1 MAVDLTAMP
10 WSSQIDI
17 YCERT
22 DFSLWSEP
30 LNVLTNL
37 AFLLAAALLWQA
49 QSRTSQR
56 VDTQDR
62 ALALMIG
69 AIGLASFLFHIL
81 ATVWAALADTLTILT
96 FAAYFLFLFL
106 VRVAGLGGAPA
117 FLAAGVFAA
126 LSYAFPKMLPPGLA
140 TGSAGYLPYV
150 IALALMGGYLWRTGS
165 ASARPFLGATLLF
178 LVSLA
183 LRTVDPALCRWFPLG
198 THFMWHLLNAVV
210 LYWFARELS
219 VRLRGPRGAAG
230 RARPR
235 P

>member
-1 MAVDLTAMP
+1 MA

-22 DFSLWSEP
+22 DLSLWSEP
-30 LNVLTNL
+30 LNALTNL

-56 VDTQDR
+56 VDARDR

-69 AIGLASFLFHIL
+69 AIGLASFLFHTL
-81 ATVWAALADTLTILT
+81 ATVWAALADTLTILA

-106 VRVAGLGGAPA
+106 VRVARLGGALA
-117 FLAAGVFAA
+117 FVGAGVFAA

-150 IALALMGGYLWRTGS
+150 IALALMGGYLWRTGG
-165 ASARPFLGATLLF
+165 ASARAFLGATLLF

-183 LRTVDPALCRWFPLG
+183 LRTVDPVLCRWFPLG
-198 THFMWHLLNAVV
+198 THFTWHLLNAVV
-210 LYWFARELS
+210 LYWLARELS
-219 VRLRGPRGAAG
+219 LRPSGPSAAAG
-230 RARPR
+230 RATPR